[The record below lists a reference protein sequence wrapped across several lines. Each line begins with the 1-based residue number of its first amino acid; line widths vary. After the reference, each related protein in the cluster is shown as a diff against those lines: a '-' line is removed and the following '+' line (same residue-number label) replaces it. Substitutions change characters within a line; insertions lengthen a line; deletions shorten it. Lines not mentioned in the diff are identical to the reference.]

1 MNTRTDRQSG
11 HGCHTI
17 EHDIATAGRFGVDGK
32 TPYIGENSHW
42 WIGDR
47 DTGVVAEIRPA
58 ETWNPDRAYDRLE
71 VVEAGGSSYM
81 AKQPSK
87 GVVPGTD
94 ADVWMTLA
102 EKGEAFTFEDF
113 TQEQIA
119 LLQQPAIEAAEQ
131 AIQAAAAAKEAAEDA
146 VFATQEATTA
156 TETAQSAATEAT
168 AAAESA
174 NTAAQVA
181 NVATTDARIAIRDTK
196 AATEQANATSDLAA
210 QAAADAKSAADDA
223 VFATQEATTVT
234 EALQNAATEAT
245 SAAESANTAAQA
257 ANTAAEN
264 VKSAYDAA
272 VLGGFAGTEEEFNVS
287 IASIGQI
294 NEVLDAI
301 NGEVI

>member
-32 TPYIGENSHW
+32 TPYIGENGHW

-58 ETWNPDRAYDRLE
+58 ATWTPDRAYDRLE

-131 AIQAAAAAKEAAEDA
+131 AIQAAAAAKEAADDA
-146 VFATQEATTA
+146 AIATQEATTT

-174 NTAAQVA
+174 NTAAQAA
-181 NVATTDARIAIRDTK
+181 NAATTDARTAIRDTEV
-196 AATEQANATSDLAA
+196 ATEQANAASGLAA
-210 QAAADAKSAADDA
+210 QATADAKS
-223 VFATQEATTVT
+223 TT
-234 EALQNAATEAT
+234 EALKNAATEAT